1 MLVNYNGV
9 LRPMGYPYPLF
20 FFMNS
25 DRKISPEQLKK
36 NLRIVVERYV
46 TAAVNNNNNKT
57 GADYKDNSA
66 LRTEVKSAVQNAIN
80 ELFKEILDAKIKV
93 SPSADASVDTSD
105 PAPAPSKSKVFN
117 LGSYVSDMNA
127 ELNKMINNAIPL

>member
-46 TAAVNNNNNKT
+46 TAAVNNNNKT